1 MSERIDV
8 GVTIKGTDKVSSDLS
23 KVDNK
28 TKDLSGSVDMASA
41 SLDKMTGGAVSAFKG
56 IAGGIKKAVL
66 GMKTFKGA
74 LISTGIGALVVA
86 VGSLVAYFTQTQ
98 RGAEKLEVAMAG
110 LKIGFC

>member
-8 GVTIKGTDKVSSDLS
+8 GVTIKGTEKVSSDLS
-23 KVDNK
+23 KVDSK

-74 LISTGIGALVVA
+74 LISTGIGALV
-86 VGSLVAYFTQTQ
+86 GGRFFSCLLHTNTK
-98 RGAEKLEVAMAG
+98 GCGEVRSSNG
-110 LKIGFC
+110 RFKDWIR